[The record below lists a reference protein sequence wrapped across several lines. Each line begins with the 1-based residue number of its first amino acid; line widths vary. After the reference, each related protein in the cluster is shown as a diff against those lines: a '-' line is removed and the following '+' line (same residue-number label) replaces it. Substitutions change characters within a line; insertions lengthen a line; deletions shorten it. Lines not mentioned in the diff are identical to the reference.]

1 MLNACSFLT
10 LKASIQ
16 HYQDRGETSTVTA
29 VKDQLQIIHSR
40 TNHWIAASSVDC
52 RNGGVNIYDSVYS
65 SLDESTEII
74 VCDLFHTNTKN
85 LKMQSLE
92 KQVGGTDCGIFAIAA
107 AIAYDKNPSELT
119 KGNEET
125 PF

>member
-1 MLNACSFLT
+1 M
-10 LKASIQ
+10 
-16 HYQDRGETSTVTA
+16 
-29 VKDQLQIIHSR
+29 
-40 TNHWIAASSVDC
+40 DC

-92 KQVGGTDCGIFAIAA
+92 KQVGGTDCGIFAIIIIAVIT
-107 AIAYDKNPSELT
+107 AIAYDKNPSELKFNQKEMRRYFLT
-119 KGNEET
+119 VSLIHT
-125 PF
+125 